1 MFEFIDPDALA
12 VDEPVADWLG
22 KRFIA
27 NAEALAERGWSAGY
41 VWSSELA
48 EDLGLT
54 IREARPAVVSTHPE
68 YWYSIPMIVRTAP
81 QQTTITMIV
90 TATIVGSVD
99 LCLWVEGV
107 TSAEVAA
114 TTGAT
119 TLTVTLPTQP
129 AVSLPLRA
137 ALLVRSGLG
146 ASVTSGPL
154 SETSTYS
161 LRATGVTFGNLPHQ
175 AIVLSDNGGNEWRGF
190 AGETTYHAI
199 RGSGSTLAYVWPSL
213 DPILNRAGGGF
224 GTTVTVYA
232 LGTLRLYGL
241 QVYTSNAR
249 PQTLPYPAETNAGL
263 PVRAETLRR
272 VASYS
277 RATLLTTAQT
287 AWMGGVGGTLRNTA
301 VSIDSA
307 IRWWG
312 AFFRR
317 GVSNLPYVSTV
328 IRARDSVA
336 GIRVTIL
343 YMTEAAATLT
353 IDVDGTAVPM
363 TLTGSGVT
371 TDRWTPADGGTLMYT
386 TASRLALDRCSSQDL
401 GFHGASPDASSPD
414 IRRMAMVTEIVP
426 WPGTAPSVGDLVPIK
441 VSLGAQTTA
450 ALYIGA
456 ILIEELPDLTYGS
469 YPEVGPPGLAVFRD
483 ITDGQA
489 QSLYGAQNY
498 LYTYAV
504 RCLYS
509 EAPDPPC
516 EFGAYSSAWP
526 IVDFVVRT
534 SPDLPAG
541 TVLRFTVDAE
551 DIDIICGVDATTST
565 LTFGARSVQT
575 ADLAVASDTVYTLT
589 ITGDVAAGS
598 GFVYLLRI
606 EEIEP

>member
-90 TATIVGSVD
+90 TAAIVGSVD

-119 TLTVTLPTQP
+119 TLTVTLPPQP
-129 AVSLPLRA
+129 AMSLPLRA

-146 ASVTSGPL
+146 ASVYSDAVLDAVTD
-154 SETSTYS
+154 S
-161 LRATGVTFGNLPHQ
+161 LRVDGASFGNLDFH
-175 AIVLSDNGGNEWRGF
+175 AIVLSDAGGDEWEGF
-190 AGETTYHAI
+190 AGETVYHVI
-199 RGSGSTLAYVWPSL
+199 RGFGERAYTWPTL
-213 DPILNRAGGGF
+213 DPILTPVGGPL
-224 GTTVTVYA
+224 GTTATVYA

-317 GVSNLPYVSTV
+317 GVADLPYVSTV

-343 YMTEAAATLT
+343 YMTQSTATLT

-386 TASRLALDRCSSQDL
+386 MASRLALDRCSSQDL

-414 IRRMAMVTEIVP
+414 IRRMAMATEIVP

-456 ILIEELPDLTYGS
+456 ILIEELPDLTYGA
-469 YPEVGPPGLAVFRD
+469 YPEVGPPGLTVFRD

-489 QSLYGAQNY
+489 QSLYSAQNY

-516 EFGAYSSAWP
+516 EFGAYPSAWP
-526 IVDFVVRT
+526 VVDFVVRT

-575 ADLAVASDTVYTLT
+575 ADLAVTSDTVYTLT
-589 ITGDVAAGS
+589 IAGDVATGS
-598 GFVYLLRI
+598 GYIYLLRI